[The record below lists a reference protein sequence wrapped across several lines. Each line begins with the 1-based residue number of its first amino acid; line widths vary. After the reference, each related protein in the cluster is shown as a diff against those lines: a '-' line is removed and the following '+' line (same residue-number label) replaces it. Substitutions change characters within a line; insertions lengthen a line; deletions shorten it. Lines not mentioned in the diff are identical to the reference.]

1 MAVITEQL
9 VWTSDVSNTGVTDME
24 NTISSDDSRATL
36 ANTLDWTFELTNL
49 SQTPDSIISIQP
61 KLEGKTDVSGG
72 SFIFF
77 HKILNGSS
85 TELYSEAVQTADDED
100 GSVGAG
106 ATRTTSDGSTAWTEI
121 DINTLRIRFDF
132 LVGFGGASQGLLDH
146 YYIEVKYNVSGDN
159 AGKVL
164 LNSGKI
170 LLNSGKIYM
179 PQG

>member
-9 VWTSDVSNTGVTDME
+9 VWTSDVSATGVAFQQ
-24 NTISSDDSRATL
+24 NTIASDDVIGIAT
-36 ANTLDWTFELTNL
+36 TSLDWTFELTNL
-49 SQTPDSIISIQP
+49 SQSPASIISIQP
-61 KLEGKTDVSGG
+61 KIEGRTNASGG
-72 SFIFF
+72 TFAFF

-85 TELYSEAVQTADDED
+85 TELYSEAFATSDDED
-100 GSVGAG
+100 NSNSG
-106 ATRTTSDGSTAWTEI
+106 ATRTTSDGSTAWTEN
-121 DINTLRIRFDF
+121 DINTLRIRWDF
-132 LVGFGGASQGLLDH
+132 IANLGGATVGFVDH
-146 YYIEVKYNVSGDN
+146 FYVEVKYNLSGDN